1 MTPIGLVPGSAEFLL
16 HSITSGKSKP
26 KPLPKDL
33 DLSEIPT
40 FVPQIKMGAEELVWS
55 PTSGTRPRRPDEVYQ
70 QSTVIRPAIPMQFGQ
85 ALSPNVV
92 SSYNLKNQYLFHGS
106 RDFSDTP
113 TKRHHHSD
121 SIRMSPPPQFR
132 SSQSPLNPSAG
143 QSSRSKEN
151 PTPRHMR
158 RNFLEGTPVRNS
170 ADRMVE
176 MATLSHDPH
185 TRHSHSSHFGNTAY
199 PADESSRTSSPSQFQ
214 GPRFPSIQARGVYD
228 AQPFSGP
235 PSVPSYGNRNQSG
248 QGMYG
253 FSPTP
258 FQGQLGHFESK
269 PVAISSHPFADQGL
283 YAPNPEIWTPDP
295 PQRARGFQPNQPPYQ
310 TPNQIIQPP
319 PQMTAQAQIP
329 PLTTQAPNIDT
340 LSVPPPGSMDPLEY
354 WNMLHQRETDI
365 RTRLQHANRP
375 MTPHEHQY
383 ITSLAEARVDA
394 AATQIPARGGLS
406 KGKWSAELHRTLREI
421 WKTGPGGAGFSSVVV
436 ARKVDFEK
444 ALEREIEW
452 AGRQRG

>member
-1 MTPIGLVPGSAEFLL
+1 MLGNAEHRSSVSPL
-16 HSITSGKSKP
+16 HSLTSGKSKP
-26 KPLPKDL
+26 LSLLKKL

-40 FVPQIKMGAEELVWS
+40 FVPQITRGAEELVWS
-55 PTSGTRPRRPDEVYQ
+55 PTSGTRPRRPEELYQ
-70 QSTVIRPAIPMQFGQ
+70 QSTQDRPAIPMQFGQ
-85 ALSPNVV
+85 AISPNVL

-113 TKRHHHSD
+113 TKSHHHSD
-121 SIRMSPPPQFR
+121 SIRMTPPPQFK
-132 SSQSPLNPSAG
+132 STQSPLNPSAA
-143 QSSRSKEN
+143 QSGRSKEN

-170 ADRMVE
+170 ADRMTE

-185 TRHSHSSHFGNTAY
+185 TRHSHSSHFGTTAY
-199 PADESSRTSSPSQFQ
+199 PVDDSSRTSSPSQFQ
-214 GPRFPSIQARGVYD
+214 GLGFPSIQARGIYG
-228 AQPFSGP
+228 AQPFSAP

-253 FSPTP
+253 VSPTP
-258 FQGQLGHFESK
+258 FQGQLGHFESR
-269 PVAISSHPFADQGL
+269 PAATPSHPFAGQGL
-283 YAPNPEIWTPDP
+283 YAPNPEIWAPNS
-295 PQRARGFQPNQPPYQ
+295 PQRAWGVFPNQMPYQ
-310 TPNQIIQPP
+310 TSNQIIQPP
-319 PQMTAQAQIP
+319 PQMIAQAQIP
-329 PLTTQAPNIDT
+329 PPTTQASNTDA
-340 LSVPPPGSMDPLEY
+340 LHVPPPGSMDPLEY
-354 WNMLHQRETDI
+354 WNMLHQRETEI

-375 MTPHEHQY
+375 MTPQEHQY

-406 KGKWSAELHRTLREI
+406 KGKWSAELNRTLRGI
-421 WKTGPGGAGFSSVVV
+421 WKTGAGGTGFNPVVV

-452 AGRQRG
+452 AGRERR